1 MGKIVETRKLYK
13 DTINDVTT
21 SIEKWQLFL
30 NSSAWNFKYD
40 FDDQILIYAQRPN
53 AVACA
58 SMEEWNKKLKRW
70 VKNGSN
76 AIFIQTKDENSPYP
90 FRMVFDISDTYN
102 SKGTEYKLWD
112 IKPEYEQEI
121 IATLESTF
129 GEVYNENDND
139 KSLAH
144 AIYLTAFNMVEDNIH
159 DYVEMVKENKRRY

>member
-21 SIEKWQLFL
+21 SVEKWQSFL
-30 NSSAWNFKYD
+30 KSSAWNFKYD

-102 SKGTEYKLWD
+102 SRGTEYKLWE

-121 IATLESTF
+121 IQALEDNF
-129 GEVYNENDND
+129 GDINSENDNTETEQTLIKD
-139 KSLAH
+139 AE
-144 AIYLTAFNMVEDNIH
+144 F
-159 DYVEMVKENKRRY
+159 